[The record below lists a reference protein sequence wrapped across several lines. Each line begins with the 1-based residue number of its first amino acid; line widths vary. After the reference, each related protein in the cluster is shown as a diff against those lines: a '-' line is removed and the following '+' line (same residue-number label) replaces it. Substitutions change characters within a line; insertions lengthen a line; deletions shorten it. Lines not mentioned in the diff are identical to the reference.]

1 LNFQLEMFAQKIISV
16 FKYLAPAVLLI
27 IALVLSL
34 IYGWLGLN
42 YKKVVVNVSN
52 VEITANQG
60 RVGVGLKL
68 NGNNPFPF
76 AVHLKKYEGK
86 VTYGIFSRNFAI
98 DFDPEL
104 LIVPGRFQLTHQG
117 ANLTPGY
124 PVGAEDAFL
133 SMLRGKNLQVIGEAT
148 ISVGRIEKPIP
159 VSMNL
164 TIEK

>member
-1 LNFQLEMFAQKIISV
+1 MFTKKIVSV
-16 FKYLAPAVLLI
+16 LKYLFPAVFLI
-27 IALVLSL
+27 AALALSL

-42 YKKVVVNVSN
+42 YKKVAVSVSA

-60 RVGVGLKL
+60 RLGVGFKL

-76 AVHLKKYEGK
+76 AVQLKKYEGK
-86 VTYGIFSRNFAI
+86 VSYGLLSRRFAI
-98 DFDPEL
+98 DFDPEP

-124 PVGAEDAFL
+124 PAGAENTFL
-133 SMLRGKNLQVIGEAT
+133 SMLRGKNLQITGEAT
-148 ISVGRIEKPIP
+148 ISIGQIERSVP

-164 TIEK
+164 TIDK